1 MLVPVAPGV
10 FTAVGMLASDVTH
23 HFVRAAGGALEDTAT
38 LGRARTAL
46 DELSA
51 EALATLAG
59 EGYPRERVEIEAL
72 ADLRYAGQASEL
84 VVPIPGGRLEEARLG
99 DLRDAFDREYAATYG
114 YSSDEPLELVNV
126 RVVATGRREHR
137 LDFRNVRIVGAPRT
151 RHAAPGRALGTE
163 CAARRHAGGRAHRH
177 RARAHAGAADR
188 RGIRL
193 HGGRPAGRDRVPRCL
208 RQPGP
213 HPGASA
219 VTLDPITFAVIKSA
233 LDAIVD
239 EMAYAV
245 IRTARSEIIRD
256 VMDYSAALCDAEGRM
271 VAQAKTI
278 AQHLGAVPDA
288 MQSVMREFAG
298 DLHPGDVVA
307 MNDPYEGGMH
317 IPDVFLFLPI
327 FVDGALEAF
336 AVVIGHQTDMGG
348 RVPGSNASDST
359 EIYQE
364 GLRIPP
370 VKLYERGVLSRTM
383 RRIIEKNVRVPERVL
398 GDLGAQYAACKVGER
413 ELGKLFARYG
423 RQTMHAHVAELL
435 DYAERVT
442 RAEIARWPRGTYR
455 FTDHLDSDGLSDDPV
470 PLTVAIT
477 VHDDGHLTCDWTGS
491 APQVRAA
498 LNSTL
503 SFTKSCTY
511 LSVRS
516 VLRQDVPNNAGVFR
530 CIDVIAPE
538 GTILNPRLP
547 GACAARA
554 LTGYRM
560 LDVVLGALAQAL
572 PDRVPAAGEGGNTV
586 LSMGGQTRDHRPFV
600 LVDMIT
606 GAWGGR
612 PDRDGME
619 AVTNPSQNMSNSP
632 VEVLEA
638 NHPIRVDEYGFVPDS
653 CGPGRFRG
661 GLGLRRRYTLLNDEA
676 TLQLRSDR
684 MRFQPYGLAGGGPAR
699 GTRNVLNPDG
709 AAREMPAKFAVTL
722 RRGDVVLH
730 EQPGGGGHGDPFTR
744 DPERVAEDVR
754 DEKISLEFARREHGV
769 VLDPV
774 TLAVDA
780 AATRAARAGRA

>member
-1 MLVPVAPGV
+1 M
-10 FTAVGMLASDVTH
+10 TA
-23 HFVRAAGGALEDTAT
+23 
-38 LGRARTAL
+38 
-46 DELSA
+46 
-51 EALATLAG
+51 
-59 EGYPRERVEIEAL
+59 
-72 ADLRYAGQASEL
+72 
-84 VVPIPGGRLEEARLG
+84 
-99 DLRDAFDREYAATYG
+99 
-114 YSSDEPLELVNV
+114 
-126 RVVATGRREHR
+126 
-137 LDFRNVRIVGAPRT
+137 
-151 RHAAPGRALGTE
+151 
-163 CAARRHAGGRAHRH
+163 
-177 RARAHAGAADR
+177 
-188 RGIRL
+188 
-193 HGGRPAGRDRVPRCL
+193 
-208 RQPGP
+208 
-213 HPGASA
+213 
-219 VTLDPITFAVIKSA
+219 DPITFAVVKSA

-256 VMDYSAALCDAEGRM
+256 VMDYSAALCDAGGRM
-271 VAQAKTI
+271 IAQAKTI

-288 MQSVMREFAG
+288 MQSVLREFAG
-298 DLHPGDVVA
+298 DLHPGDVVM

-317 IPDVFLFLPI
+317 IPDVFLFMPI
-327 FVDGALEAF
+327 FVDDALEAF

-359 EIYQE
+359 EVYQE

-370 VKLYERGVLSRTM
+370 VKLYERGVVSRAM
-383 RRIIEKNVRVPERVL
+383 LRVLAANVRVPDRVL
-398 GDLGAQYAACKVGER
+398 GDIGAEYAACKVGER
-413 ELGKLFARYG
+413 ELTRLYARYG
-423 RQTMHAHVAELL
+423 REAMRGYVAALL

-455 FTDHLDSDGLSDDPV
+455 FTDYLDSDGFSDAPV
-470 PLTVAIT
+470 PLTAAIT
-477 VHDDGHLTCDWTGS
+477 VHADGHLTCDWTGS
-491 APQVRAA
+491 SPQVKAA

-572 PDRVPAAGEGGNTV
+572 PERVPAAGEGGNTV
-586 LSMGGQTRDHRPFV
+586 LSIGGLTREHRPFV

-606 GAWGGR
+606 GSWGGR
-612 PDRDGME
+612 PDKDGME

-638 NHPIRVDEYGFVPDS
+638 HHPIRVDEYGFVPDS
-653 CGPGRFRG
+653 CGAGRFRG

-684 MRFQPYGLAGGGPAR
+684 MKYRPYGLAGGGAGR
-699 GTRNVLNPDG
+699 GTRNVLNPDRE
-709 AAREMPAKFAVTL
+709 AREMPAKFATTL
-722 RRGDVVLH
+722 RHGDVILH
-730 EQPGGGGHGDPFTR
+730 EQAGGGGYGDAFTR
-744 DPERVAEDVR
+744 DPARVAADVR
-754 DEKISLEFARREHGV
+754 DEKISIDFAHREHGV
-769 VLDPV
+769 VVDPE
-774 TLAVDA
+774 TLEVDE
-780 AATRAARAGRA
+780 AATRAARSQPR

>member
-1 MLVPVAPGV
+1 M
-10 FTAVGMLASDVTH
+10 TH
-23 HFVRAAGGALEDTAT
+23 
-38 LGRARTAL
+38 
-46 DELSA
+46 
-51 EALATLAG
+51 
-59 EGYPRERVEIEAL
+59 
-72 ADLRYAGQASEL
+72 
-84 VVPIPGGRLEEARLG
+84 
-99 DLRDAFDREYAATYG
+99 
-114 YSSDEPLELVNV
+114 
-126 RVVATGRREHR
+126 
-137 LDFRNVRIVGAPRT
+137 
-151 RHAAPGRALGTE
+151 
-163 CAARRHAGGRAHRH
+163 
-177 RARAHAGAADR
+177 
-188 RGIRL
+188 
-193 HGGRPAGRDRVPRCL
+193 
-208 RQPGP
+208 
-213 HPGASA
+213 
-219 VTLDPITFAVIKSA
+219 DPITFAVIKSA

-256 VMDYSAALCDAEGRM
+256 VMDYSAALCDADGRL

-288 MQSVMREFAG
+288 MQSVRREFAG
-298 DLHPGDVVA
+298 DLHPGDVVV

-317 IPDVFLFLPI
+317 IPDVFLFMPI
-327 FVDGALEAF
+327 FVAGTLEAF

-359 EIYQE
+359 EVYQE

-370 VKLYERGVLSRTM
+370 VKLYERGAPSRTV

-398 GDLGAQYAACKVGER
+398 GDIGAEYAACKVGER
-413 ELGKLFARYG
+413 ELTRLFERYG
-423 RQTMHAHVAELL
+423 AETTRAYLAELL

-455 FTDHLDSDGLSDDPV
+455 FTDYLDSDGFSDTPV
-470 PLTVAIT
+470 PLSVAIT

-491 APQVRAA
+491 APQVKAA

-516 VLRQDVPNNAGVFR
+516 VLRQDVPNNAGIFR

-572 PDRVPAAGEGGNTV
+572 PERVPAAGEGGNTV
-586 LSMGGQTRDHRPFV
+586 LSMGGMTREHRPFV

-612 PDRDGME
+612 PDKDGME

-638 NHPIRVDEYGFVPDS
+638 HHPIRVDEYGFVPDS
-653 CGPGRFRG
+653 CGAGRFRG

-684 MRFQPYGLAGGGPAR
+684 IAYRPYGLAGGGPAR

-709 AAREMPAKFAVTL
+709 EAREMPAKFATTL
-722 RRGDVVLH
+722 RRGDVILH
-730 EQPGGGGHGDPFTR
+730 EQPGGGGHGNPFER
-744 DPERVAEDVR
+744 DPERVAADVR
-754 DEKISLEFARREHGV
+754 DEKISLDYARREHGV
-769 VLDPV
+769 VIDPV
-774 TLAVDA
+774 TLTVDA
-780 AATRAARAGRA
+780 AATRAVRLSASRPR

>member
-1 MLVPVAPGV
+1 MTP
-10 FTAVGMLASDVTH
+10 
-23 HFVRAAGGALEDTAT
+23 
-38 LGRARTAL
+38 
-46 DELSA
+46 
-51 EALATLAG
+51 
-59 EGYPRERVEIEAL
+59 
-72 ADLRYAGQASEL
+72 
-84 VVPIPGGRLEEARLG
+84 
-99 DLRDAFDREYAATYG
+99 
-114 YSSDEPLELVNV
+114 
-126 RVVATGRREHR
+126 
-137 LDFRNVRIVGAPRT
+137 
-151 RHAAPGRALGTE
+151 
-163 CAARRHAGGRAHRH
+163 
-177 RARAHAGAADR
+177 
-188 RGIRL
+188 
-193 HGGRPAGRDRVPRCL
+193 
-208 RQPGP
+208 
-213 HPGASA
+213 
-219 VTLDPITFAVIKSA
+219 DPITFAVVKSA

-288 MQSVMREFAG
+288 MQSVLREFAG
-298 DLHPGDVVA
+298 DLHPGDVVV

-317 IPDVFLFLPI
+317 IPDVFLFMPI
-327 FVDGALEAF
+327 FVEAALEAF

-359 EIYQE
+359 EVYQE

-370 VKLYERGVLSRTM
+370 VKLYERGVPSRTV

-398 GDLGAQYAACKVGER
+398 GDIGAEYAACKVGER
-413 ELGKLFARYG
+413 ELTRLFARYG
-423 RQTMHAHVAELL
+423 PATTRGYLAALL
-435 DYAERVT
+435 DYAERIT

-455 FTDHLDSDGLSDDPV
+455 FTDYLDSDGFSDAPV

-477 VHDDGHLTCDWTGS
+477 VHEDGHLTCDWTGS
-491 APQVRAA
+491 APQVKAA

-572 PDRVPAAGEGGNTV
+572 PERVPAAGEGGNTV
-586 LSMGGQTRDHRPFV
+586 LSMGGMTADHRPFV

-612 PDRDGME
+612 PDKDGME

-638 NHPIRVDEYGFVPDS
+638 YHPIRVDEYGFVPDS
-653 CGPGRFRG
+653 CGAGRFRG

-684 MRFQPYGLAGGGPAR
+684 MTHRPYGLAGGRPAR

-709 AAREMPAKFAVTL
+709 EAREMPAKFATTL
-722 RRGDVVLH
+722 RRGDVILH
-730 EQPGGGGHGDPFTR
+730 EQPGGGGHGDPLAR

-754 DEKISLEFARREHGV
+754 DEKITIAYARREHGV
-769 VLDPV
+769 VIDLV
-774 TLAVDA
+774 TLKVDE
-780 AATRAARAGRA
+780 AATRAARAAAPTQGGNRDAR

>member
-1 MLVPVAPGV
+1 M
-10 FTAVGMLASDVTH
+10 TH
-23 HFVRAAGGALEDTAT
+23 
-38 LGRARTAL
+38 
-46 DELSA
+46 
-51 EALATLAG
+51 
-59 EGYPRERVEIEAL
+59 
-72 ADLRYAGQASEL
+72 
-84 VVPIPGGRLEEARLG
+84 
-99 DLRDAFDREYAATYG
+99 
-114 YSSDEPLELVNV
+114 
-126 RVVATGRREHR
+126 
-137 LDFRNVRIVGAPRT
+137 
-151 RHAAPGRALGTE
+151 
-163 CAARRHAGGRAHRH
+163 
-177 RARAHAGAADR
+177 
-188 RGIRL
+188 
-193 HGGRPAGRDRVPRCL
+193 
-208 RQPGP
+208 
-213 HPGASA
+213 
-219 VTLDPITFAVIKSA
+219 DPITFAVVKSA
-233 LDAIVD
+233 LDSIVD

-288 MQSVMREFAG
+288 MQSVRREFAG
-298 DLHPGDVVA
+298 DLHPGDVVV

-317 IPDVFLFLPI
+317 IPDVFLFMPI
-327 FVDGALEAF
+327 FVEGTLEAF

-359 EIYQE
+359 EVYQE

-370 VKLYERGVLSRTM
+370 VKLYERGVPSRTM
-383 RRIIEKNVRVPERVL
+383 RRILQANVRVPERVL
-398 GDLGAQYAACKVGER
+398 GDIGAEYAACKVGER
-413 ELGKLFARYG
+413 ELTKLFARHG
-423 RQTMHAHVAELL
+423 REATRGYLAALL

-455 FTDHLDSDGLSDDPV
+455 FTDYLDSDGFSEVPV

-491 APQVRAA
+491 APQVKAA

-560 LDVVLGALAQAL
+560 LDVILGALAQAL
-572 PDRVPAAGEGGNTV
+572 PERVPAAGEGGNTV
-586 LSMGGQTRDHRPFV
+586 LSMGGITSDRRPFV

-612 PDRDGME
+612 PDKDGME

-638 NHPIRVDEYGFVPDS
+638 HHPVRVDEYGFVPDS
-653 CGPGRFRG
+653 CGAGRFRG

-684 MRFQPYGLAGGGPAR
+684 MTFRPYGLAGGAPAR

-709 AAREMPAKFAVTL
+709 EAREMPAKFATTL
-722 RRGDVVLH
+722 RRGDAILH
-730 EQPGGGGHGDPFTR
+730 EQPGGGGHGDPFAR

-754 DEKISLEFARREHGV
+754 DEKVSIEYARREHGV
-769 VLDPV
+769 VIDPG
-774 TLAVDA
+774 TLKVDEAATRVARA
-780 AATRAARAGRA
+780 AATTQGGAHHAR

>member
-1 MLVPVAPGV
+1 M
-10 FTAVGMLASDVTH
+10 TH
-23 HFVRAAGGALEDTAT
+23 
-38 LGRARTAL
+38 
-46 DELSA
+46 
-51 EALATLAG
+51 
-59 EGYPRERVEIEAL
+59 
-72 ADLRYAGQASEL
+72 
-84 VVPIPGGRLEEARLG
+84 
-99 DLRDAFDREYAATYG
+99 
-114 YSSDEPLELVNV
+114 
-126 RVVATGRREHR
+126 
-137 LDFRNVRIVGAPRT
+137 
-151 RHAAPGRALGTE
+151 
-163 CAARRHAGGRAHRH
+163 
-177 RARAHAGAADR
+177 
-188 RGIRL
+188 
-193 HGGRPAGRDRVPRCL
+193 
-208 RQPGP
+208 
-213 HPGASA
+213 
-219 VTLDPITFAVIKSA
+219 DPITFAVVKSA
-233 LDAIVD
+233 LDSIVD

-288 MQSVMREFAG
+288 MQSVLREFAG
-298 DLHPGDVVA
+298 DLHPGDVVV

-317 IPDVFLFLPI
+317 IPDVFLFMPI
-327 FVDGALEAF
+327 FVEGTLEAF

-359 EIYQE
+359 EVYQE

-370 VKLYERGVLSRTM
+370 VKLYERGVPSRTM
-383 RRIIEKNVRVPERVL
+383 RRILQANVRVPERVL
-398 GDLGAQYAACKVGER
+398 GDIGAEYAACKVGER
-413 ELGKLFARYG
+413 ELTKLFARYG
-423 RQTMHAHVAELL
+423 REATRGYLAALL

-455 FTDHLDSDGLSDDPV
+455 FTDYLDSDGFSEVPV

-491 APQVRAA
+491 APQVKAA

-560 LDVVLGALAQAL
+560 LDVILGALAQAL
-572 PDRVPAAGEGGNTV
+572 PERVPAAGEGGNTV
-586 LSMGGQTRDHRPFV
+586 LSMGGITSDRRPFV

-612 PDRDGME
+612 PDKDGME

-638 NHPIRVDEYGFVPDS
+638 HHPIRVDEYGFVPDS
-653 CGPGRFRG
+653 CGAGRFRG

-684 MRFQPYGLAGGGPAR
+684 MTFRPYGLAGGAPAR

-709 AAREMPAKFAVTL
+709 EAREMPAKFATTL
-722 RRGDVVLH
+722 RRGDAILH
-730 EQPGGGGHGDPFTR
+730 EQPGGGGHGDPFAR

-754 DEKISLEFARREHGV
+754 DEKVSIEYARREHGV
-769 VLDPV
+769 VIDPG
-774 TLAVDA
+774 TLKVDEAATRVARA
-780 AATRAARAGRA
+780 AATTQGGAHHAR

>member
-1 MLVPVAPGV
+1 M
-10 FTAVGMLASDVTH
+10 
-23 HFVRAAGGALEDTAT
+23 
-38 LGRARTAL
+38 
-46 DELSA
+46 
-51 EALATLAG
+51 
-59 EGYPRERVEIEAL
+59 
-72 ADLRYAGQASEL
+72 
-84 VVPIPGGRLEEARLG
+84 
-99 DLRDAFDREYAATYG
+99 
-114 YSSDEPLELVNV
+114 
-126 RVVATGRREHR
+126 
-137 LDFRNVRIVGAPRT
+137 
-151 RHAAPGRALGTE
+151 
-163 CAARRHAGGRAHRH
+163 
-177 RARAHAGAADR
+177 
-188 RGIRL
+188 
-193 HGGRPAGRDRVPRCL
+193 
-208 RQPGP
+208 
-213 HPGASA
+213 
-219 VTLDPITFAVIKSA
+219 TLDPITFAVVKSA

-256 VMDYSAALCDAEGRM
+256 VMDYSAALCDAEGRL

-288 MQSVMREFAG
+288 MQSVRREFAG
-298 DLHPGDVVA
+298 DLHPGDVVV

-327 FVDGALEAF
+327 FVEGTLEAF

-364 GLRIPP
+364 GLRLPP
-370 VKLYERGVLSRTM
+370 VKLYERGVPSRAV
-383 RRIIEKNVRVPERVL
+383 RRIIEKNVRVPDRVL
-398 GDLGAQYAACKVGER
+398 GDIGAEYAACKVGER
-413 ELGKLFARYG
+413 EMTRLFARYG
-423 RQTMHAHVAELL
+423 RETTRGYLAALL

-455 FTDHLDSDGLSDDPV
+455 FTDYLDSDGFSDAPV

-491 APQVRAA
+491 APQVKAA

-586 LSMGGQTRDHRPFV
+586 LSMGGITADRRPFV

-638 NHPIRVDEYGFVPDS
+638 HHPIRVDDYGFVPDS
-653 CGPGRFRG
+653 CGPGRYRG

-684 MRFQPYGLAGGGPAR
+684 MRYRPYGLAGGGAAR

-709 AAREMPAKFAVTL
+709 EAREMPAKFATTL
-722 RRGDVVLH
+722 RRGDVILH
-730 EQPGGGGHGDPFTR
+730 EQPGGGGHGDPLAR

-754 DEKISLEFARREHGV
+754 DEKISLAYARREHGV
-769 VLDPV
+769 VIDPI
-774 TLAVDA
+774 TLKVDE
-780 AATRAARAGRA
+780 AATRAVRAAAAPTQGGESHAR

>member
-1 MLVPVAPGV
+1 M
-10 FTAVGMLASDVTH
+10 
-23 HFVRAAGGALEDTAT
+23 RA
-38 LGRARTAL
+38 
-46 DELSA
+46 
-51 EALATLAG
+51 
-59 EGYPRERVEIEAL
+59 Y
-72 ADLRYAGQASEL
+72 
-84 VVPIPGGRLEEARLG
+84 
-99 DLRDAFDREYAATYG
+99 
-114 YSSDEPLELVNV
+114 
-126 RVVATGRREHR
+126 
-137 LDFRNVRIVGAPRT
+137 
-151 RHAAPGRALGTE
+151 
-163 CAARRHAGGRAHRH
+163 
-177 RARAHAGAADR
+177 
-188 RGIRL
+188 
-193 HGGRPAGRDRVPRCL
+193 
-208 RQPGP
+208 
-213 HPGASA
+213 
-219 VTLDPITFAVIKSA
+219 
-233 LDAIVD
+233 
-239 EMAYAV
+239 
-245 IRTARSEIIRD
+245 
-256 VMDYSAALCDAEGRM
+256 
-271 VAQAKTI
+271 
-278 AQHLGAVPDA
+278 
-288 MQSVMREFAG
+288 
-298 DLHPGDVVA
+298 
-307 MNDPYEGGMH
+307 
-317 IPDVFLFLPI
+317 
-327 FVDGALEAF
+327 
-336 AVVIGHQTDMGG
+336 
-348 RVPGSNASDST
+348 
-359 EIYQE
+359 
-364 GLRIPP
+364 
-370 VKLYERGVLSRTM
+370 
-383 RRIIEKNVRVPERVL
+383 
-398 GDLGAQYAACKVGER
+398 
-413 ELGKLFARYG
+413 
-423 RQTMHAHVAELL
+423 VAELL

-455 FTDHLDSDGLSDDPV
+455 FTDYLDSDGFSDDPV

-491 APQVRAA
+491 SPQVRAA

-560 LDVVLGALAQAL
+560 LDVMLGALAQAL

-684 MRFQPYGLAGGGPAR
+684 MRFRPYGLAGGGPAR

-709 AAREMPAKFAVTL
+709 EAREMPAKFAVTL

-730 EQPGGGGHGDPFTR
+730 EQPGGGGHGDPFAR

-769 VLDPV
+769 VIDPV

-780 AATRAARAGRA
+780 AATRTARAAR

>member
-1 MLVPVAPGV
+1 V
-10 FTAVGMLASDVTH
+10 
-23 HFVRAAGGALEDTAT
+23 
-38 LGRARTAL
+38 
-46 DELSA
+46 
-51 EALATLAG
+51 
-59 EGYPRERVEIEAL
+59 
-72 ADLRYAGQASEL
+72 
-84 VVPIPGGRLEEARLG
+84 IP
-99 DLRDAFDREYAATYG
+99 
-114 YSSDEPLELVNV
+114 
-126 RVVATGRREHR
+126 
-137 LDFRNVRIVGAPRT
+137 
-151 RHAAPGRALGTE
+151 
-163 CAARRHAGGRAHRH
+163 
-177 RARAHAGAADR
+177 
-188 RGIRL
+188 
-193 HGGRPAGRDRVPRCL
+193 
-208 RQPGP
+208 
-213 HPGASA
+213 
-219 VTLDPITFAVIKSA
+219 DPITFAVVKSA

-256 VMDYSAALCDAEGRM
+256 VMDYSAALCDAEGRLI
-271 VAQAKTI
+271 AQAKTI

-288 MQSVMREFAG
+288 MQSVRREFAG
-298 DLHPGDVVA
+298 DLHPGDVVI

-327 FVDGALEAF
+327 FVDGSLEAF

-359 EIYQE
+359 EVYQE

-370 VKLYERGVLSRTM
+370 VKLYERGVVNRAV
-383 RRIIEKNVRVPERVL
+383 RRIIEKNVRVPDRVL
-398 GDLGAQYAACKVGER
+398 GDIGAEYAAAKVGER

-423 RQTMHAHVAELL
+423 RAMLRGYLDALL

-442 RAEIARWPRGTYR
+442 RAEIARWPKGTYR
-455 FTDHLDSDGLSDDPV
+455 FTDYLDSDGFSDTPV

-491 APQVRAA
+491 APQVKAA
-498 LNSTL
+498 LNSTV

-586 LSMGGQTRDHRPFV
+586 LSMGGLTQERRPFV

-612 PDRDGME
+612 PDKDGME

-638 NHPIRVDEYGFVPDS
+638 HHPIRVDEYGFIPDS
-653 CGPGRFRG
+653 CGAGRFRG

-684 MRFQPYGLAGGGPAR
+684 MTHRPYGLAGGAPAR

-709 AAREMPAKFAVTL
+709 EAREMPAKFATTL
-722 RRGDVVLH
+722 RRGDVILH
-730 EQPGGGGHGDPFTR
+730 EQPGGGGHGDPFER
-744 DPERVAEDVR
+744 DPERVAADVR
-754 DEKISLEFARREHGV
+754 DEKISLDYARREHGV
-769 VLDPV
+769 VIDPV
-774 TLAVDA
+774 TVTVDET
-780 AATRAARAGRA
+780 ATTAARLSARRPR

>member
-1 MLVPVAPGV
+1 M
-10 FTAVGMLASDVTH
+10 
-23 HFVRAAGGALEDTAT
+23 
-38 LGRARTAL
+38 
-46 DELSA
+46 
-51 EALATLAG
+51 
-59 EGYPRERVEIEAL
+59 
-72 ADLRYAGQASEL
+72 
-84 VVPIPGGRLEEARLG
+84 
-99 DLRDAFDREYAATYG
+99 
-114 YSSDEPLELVNV
+114 
-126 RVVATGRREHR
+126 
-137 LDFRNVRIVGAPRT
+137 
-151 RHAAPGRALGTE
+151 
-163 CAARRHAGGRAHRH
+163 
-177 RARAHAGAADR
+177 
-188 RGIRL
+188 
-193 HGGRPAGRDRVPRCL
+193 
-208 RQPGP
+208 
-213 HPGASA
+213 
-219 VTLDPITFAVIKSA
+219 TLDPITFAVVKSA
-233 LDAIVD
+233 LDSIVD
-239 EMAYAV
+239 EMACAV

-288 MQSVMREFAG
+288 MQSVRREFAG
-298 DLHPGDVVA
+298 DLHPGDVVV

-317 IPDVFLFLPI
+317 IPDVFLFMPI
-327 FVDGALEAF
+327 FVEGTLEAF

-359 EIYQE
+359 EVYQE

-370 VKLYERGVLSRTM
+370 VKLYERGVASRAV

-398 GDLGAQYAACKVGER
+398 GDIGAEYAACKVGER
-413 ELGKLFARYG
+413 ELARLFARYG
-423 RQTMHAHVAELL
+423 REATRGYLDALL

-455 FTDHLDSDGLSDDPV
+455 FTDHLDSDGFSDAPV

-477 VHDDGHLTCDWTGS
+477 VHEDGHLTCDWTGS
-491 APQVRAA
+491 APQVKAA

-572 PDRVPAAGEGGNTV
+572 PERVPAAGEGGNTV
-586 LSMGGQTRDHRPFV
+586 LSMGGITRDRRPFV

-612 PDRDGME
+612 PDKDGME

-638 NHPIRVDEYGFVPDS
+638 HHPIRVDDYGFVPDS
-653 CGPGRFRG
+653 CGAGRFRG

-684 MRFQPYGLAGGGPAR
+684 MTHRPYGLAGGRPAR
-699 GTRNVLNPDG
+699 GARNVLNPDG
-709 AAREMPAKFAVTL
+709 EAREMPAKFATTL

-730 EQPGGGGHGDPFTR
+730 EQPGGGGHGNPLAR

-754 DEKISLEFARREHGV
+754 DEKVSIAYARREHGV
-769 VLDPV
+769 VIDPT
-774 TLAVDA
+774 TLKVDEAATRTARAAA
-780 AATRAARAGRA
+780 AATDGGQTHAR

>member
-1 MLVPVAPGV
+1 M
-10 FTAVGMLASDVTH
+10 TH
-23 HFVRAAGGALEDTAT
+23 
-38 LGRARTAL
+38 
-46 DELSA
+46 
-51 EALATLAG
+51 
-59 EGYPRERVEIEAL
+59 
-72 ADLRYAGQASEL
+72 
-84 VVPIPGGRLEEARLG
+84 
-99 DLRDAFDREYAATYG
+99 
-114 YSSDEPLELVNV
+114 
-126 RVVATGRREHR
+126 
-137 LDFRNVRIVGAPRT
+137 
-151 RHAAPGRALGTE
+151 
-163 CAARRHAGGRAHRH
+163 
-177 RARAHAGAADR
+177 
-188 RGIRL
+188 
-193 HGGRPAGRDRVPRCL
+193 
-208 RQPGP
+208 
-213 HPGASA
+213 
-219 VTLDPITFAVIKSA
+219 DPITFAVVKSA
-233 LDAIVD
+233 LDSIVD

-288 MQSVMREFAG
+288 MQSVRREFAG
-298 DLHPGDVVA
+298 DLHPGDVVV

-317 IPDVFLFLPI
+317 IPDVFLFMPI
-327 FVDGALEAF
+327 FVEGTLEAF

-359 EIYQE
+359 EVYQE

-370 VKLYERGVLSRTM
+370 VKLYERGVPSRTM
-383 RRIIEKNVRVPERVL
+383 RRILQANVRVPERVL
-398 GDLGAQYAACKVGER
+398 GDIGAEYAACKVGER
-413 ELGKLFARYG
+413 ELTKLFARHG
-423 RQTMHAHVAELL
+423 REATRGYLAALL

-455 FTDHLDSDGLSDDPV
+455 FTDYLDSDGFSEVPV

-491 APQVRAA
+491 APQVKAA

-560 LDVVLGALAQAL
+560 LDVILGALAQAL
-572 PDRVPAAGEGGNTV
+572 PERVPAAGEGGNTV
-586 LSMGGQTRDHRPFV
+586 LSMGGITSDRRPFV

-638 NHPIRVDEYGFVPDS
+638 HHPIRVDEYGFVPDS
-653 CGPGRFRG
+653 CGAGRFRG

-684 MRFQPYGLAGGGPAR
+684 MTFRPYGLAGGAPAR
-699 GTRNVLNPDG
+699 GSRNVLNPDG
-709 AAREMPAKFAVTL
+709 EAREMPAKFATTL
-722 RRGDVVLH
+722 RRGDAILH
-730 EQPGGGGHGDPFTR
+730 EQPGGGGHGDPFAR

-754 DEKISLEFARREHGV
+754 DEKVSIEYARREHGV
-769 VLDPV
+769 VIDPG
-774 TLAVDA
+774 TLKVDEAATRVARA
-780 AATRAARAGRA
+780 AATTQGGAHHAR